1 MKRRV
6 IASLLTLVLCLTLLP
21 APAFAADTGE
31 DTPEPAATGI
41 YVSITD
47 NDDTGDGS
55 EAKPYATLAKAVCGA
70 GSGATIYVMSDLTMT
85 KCARYYNKNLTI
97 TSYGETRTVTR
108 GRGFETLSDTARSWY
123 NPAMIEV
130 QGNQEGAECGLTLT
144 NIILDD
150 GGKHEGDVFAQAISG
165 KSEEDKDNLVYVQ
178 DAMIA
183 SNATVPCTITLGE
196 GAILRNFGGM
206 SAVRVTEKAKL
217 VMESGSKIEDT
228 TVTDRVKGPSGSVG
242 PAGAIWVQGASV
254 TMEKG
259 SEISNIIGR
268 AVYVDGGDVRID
280 GTITNI
286 KADTDMWENVNGT
299 VLHLRN
305 SAIAEFS
312 GVAEKCIGGAL
323 VITDK
328 ATFNMKKGALLGNSD
343 AAGIKTNEDPKWSDV
358 DKADFGTD
366 RNIITINGEITG
378 IQNSKHPIQFKYGT
392 LTIGESGYV
401 HDNAAN
407 YGALYIQRDA
417 VVHIYGKINNN
428 VSAGRGGALGMP
440 GHGFVTLYMYPG
452 AEMKNNRSAKT
463 GGGASL
469 NTCKF
474 IMYGGE
480 ISGNTGKTG
489 GGIYLAS
496 SASVDILG
504 GTITSNTAD
513 IGSND
518 LTVTSSN
525 WGTNSIYLYIS
536 DKALIGNPAVYME
549 KNTKTVSPVD
559 RNIKLHNASGDSID
573 ALSSAS
579 GAKGWSS
586 PLATF
591 WTQRDGAANLTVGG
605 LKLNADQQGNTLPV
619 YVLTQKTG
627 EDGKPASSDAPIGIY
642 AATVD
647 ADGNVMRFTLPA
659 ADVNGCGCAV
669 AIVQPTQYFGTL
681 TISGPETIKQNKTDA
696 DYPVAYTVTY
706 VMSESLK
713 NIITQAGG
721 SAEYSLVITK
731 DARLT
736 GTPDSFDGNSIQ
748 VTYTLPN
755 DAFAV
760 GDSLFASAELT
771 VTVGENRYVI
781 PSNVT
786 ETKLLGL
793 ESSHVVF
800 DWNDGSGKTET
811 VSVTEGEALGDRMIA
826 DPARSGYT
834 FTGWNTQQDG
844 KGSSF
849 DNSTVITGSR
859 TVYAQW
865 SENSSGGGGG
875 STTTYYYFAIE
886 KVDAQDGHALNGAKF
901 GLYLDGKQVAT
912 ATSNRSGIALF
923 RVSAGDYRKINAKSE
938 LYYQELTAPEG
949 YVVSGGKTGMEKD
962 DLTTNQAA
970 AEKKAETVRNYRGST
985 PDLLN
990 DADHFAYVIGYKDG
1004 NVRPYGLISR
1014 AETTTIFFRLLKDSV
1029 RDGNLLTSNTYTDVA
1044 DDYWANTAISTM
1056 TGLGIVQGRS
1066 ADTFDPKAPITRAQ
1080 FAAIC
1085 ARFDTG
1091 KSSGTQTFTD
1101 IKGHWAEKY
1110 IERAAELGW
1119 IKGFEDGTFRPDTYI
1134 TRAQAMTMINRV
1146 LNRIPEENSDLLA
1159 GMNTWPDCNPGDW
1172 FYLAVQEATNS
1183 HDFKHKAG
1191 NYETWTG
1198 MNKNPDWTRYER

>member
-1 MKRRV
+1 MRK
-6 IASLLTLVLCLTLLP
+6 LLLSVVLCSALVMGLLP
-21 APAFAADTGE
+21 AAAFAMELGNAPESVEKAPTSALEKQTVSEELLSEYGE
-31 DTPEPAATGI
+31 QKNAPKTANPAAQNAAAEI
-41 YVSITD
+41 YVSSTG
-47 NDDTGDGS
+47 NDKGNNGTKDL
-55 EAKPYATLAKAVCGA
+55 PFATLTKAVDA
-70 GSGATIYVMSDLTMT
+70 AADGATIYVMSDLAMT
-85 KCARYYNKNLTI
+85 SCARFYNKSLTI
-97 TSYGETRTVTR
+97 TSLGDATYTITR
-108 GRGFETLSDTARSWY
+108 GDNFAQQQDNARSTY
-123 NPAMIEV
+123 NPAMVEV
-130 QGNQEGAECGLTLT
+130 QTTSDVGAGLTLT
-144 NIILDD
+144 NIIFDD

-165 KSEEDKDNLVYVQ
+165 EGKVDNSIYVQ

-242 PAGAIWVQGASV
+242 PAGAIWVQGASI

-401 HDNAAN
+401 HDNAAK

-428 VSAGRGGALGMP
+428 VSAERGGALGMP

-452 AEMKNNRSAKT
+452 AEMKNNRSART

-518 LTVTSSN
+518 LTVTSKN

-559 RNIKLHNASGDSID
+559 RNIKLHNASGDSIN

-605 LKLNADQQGNTLPV
+605 LTLNDLPV
-619 YVLTQKTG
+619 YVLSLPVDETG
-627 EDGKPASSDAPIGIY
+627 NISDASKVQVY
-642 AATVD
+642 AASKTNT
-647 ADGNVMRFTLPA
+647 GNIDITLP
-659 ADVNGCGCAV
+659 DVSGNGYAV
-669 AIVQPTQYFGTL
+669 AVVQPSQNHGTL
-681 TISGPETIKQNKTDA
+681 IINGPETIEKNKTGA
-696 DYPVAYTVTY
+696 DYPVTYTVTY
-706 VMSESLK
+706 AMSESMRS
-713 NIITQAGG
+713 IIEQPGVEAKYVLT
-721 SAEYSLVITK
+721 IDH

-736 GTPDSFDGNSIQ
+736 GNPGSFNGESIQ
-748 VTYTLPN
+748 VTYNLPN
-755 DAFAV
+755 SEFKV
-760 GDSLFASAELT
+760 GDFLLASAKLRITVGEHNYIVPSKVTKTQEVETTYSLTTQVSGGHGTISASKAGLAAGSHVTVVFTPDSGYKIDT
-771 VTVGENRYVI
+771 VTVNGVKAEVRSNMLEVTMDADKTVI
-781 PSNVT
+781 VTYKGSTVKPSDQPD
-786 ETKLLGL
+786 K
-793 ESSHVVF
+793 
-800 DWNDGSGKTET
+800 SGKTASSNT
-811 VSVTEGEALGDRMIA
+811 GDSSNPVLWSALLFI
-826 DPARSGYT
+826 
-834 FTGWNTQQDG
+834 
-844 KGSSF
+844 
-849 DNSTVITGSR
+849 
-859 TVYAQW
+859 
-865 SENSSGGGGG
+865 SGGAVIG
-875 STTTYYYFAIE
+875 TT
-886 KVDAQDGHALNGAKF
+886 
-901 GLYLDGKQVAT
+901 
-912 ATSNRSGIALF
+912 
-923 RVSAGDYRKINAKSE
+923 
-938 LYYQELTAPEG
+938 
-949 YVVSGGKTGMEKD
+949 VVSR
-962 DLTTNQAA
+962 
-970 AEKKAETVRNYRGST
+970 KK
-985 PDLLN
+985 
-990 DADHFAYVIGYKDG
+990 
-1004 NVRPYGLISR
+1004 
-1014 AETTTIFFRLLKDSV
+1014 
-1029 RDGNLLTSNTYTDVA
+1029 
-1044 DDYWANTAISTM
+1044 
-1056 TGLGIVQGRS
+1056 
-1066 ADTFDPKAPITRAQ
+1066 
-1080 FAAIC
+1080 
-1085 ARFDTG
+1085 
-1091 KSSGTQTFTD
+1091 
-1101 IKGHWAEKY
+1101 KY
-1110 IERAAELGW
+1110 
-1119 IKGFEDGTFRPDTYI
+1119 
-1134 TRAQAMTMINRV
+1134 NR
-1146 LNRIPEENSDLLA
+1146 
-1159 GMNTWPDCNPGDW
+1159 
-1172 FYLAVQEATNS
+1172 
-1183 HDFKHKAG
+1183 
-1191 NYETWTG
+1191 
-1198 MNKNPDWTRYER
+1198 

>member
-1 MKRRV
+1 MRK
-6 IASLLTLVLCLTLLP
+6 LLLSVVLCSALVMGLLP
-21 APAFAADTGE
+21 AAAFAMELGN
-31 DTPEPAATGI
+31 TPESVEKAPTSALEKQTVSEELLSEYGEQKNAPKTADPAAQNDAAEI
-41 YVSITD
+41 YVSSTG
-47 NDDTGDGS
+47 NDEQNTGTKDL
-55 EAKPYATLAKAVCGA
+55 PFATLAKAVDA
-70 GSGATIYVMSDLTMT
+70 AADGATIYVMSDLTMDQ
-85 KCARYYNKNLTI
+85 CARFYDKSLKITSGAGGPFTI
-97 TSYGETRTVTR
+97 TRSADAD
-108 GRGFETLSDTARSWY
+108 FKQQKDTARSWY

-130 QGNQEGAECGLTLT
+130 QTTSDVGAGLTLT
-144 NIILDD
+144 NIIFDD

-165 KSEEDKDNLVYVQ
+165 EGKVDNSIYVQ

-242 PAGAIWVQGASV
+242 PAGAIWVQGASI

-401 HDNAAN
+401 HDNAAD

-452 AEMKNNRSAKT
+452 AEMKNNRSART

-586 PLATF
+586 PLVTF

-605 LKLNADQQGNTLPV
+605 LTLKDLPV
-619 YVLTQKTG
+619 YVLSLPVDKTGNIPAASKVQVYEAQKTDTG
-627 EDGKPASSDAPIGIY
+627 DIDI
-642 AATVD
+642 
-647 ADGNVMRFTLPA
+647 TLP
-659 ADVNGCGCAV
+659 DVSGNGYAV
-669 AIVQPTQYFGTL
+669 AIVQPSQNHGRL
-681 TISGPETIKQNKTDA
+681 IINGPETIERNKTGA
-696 DYPVAYTVTY
+696 DYPVTYTVTY
-706 VMSESLK
+706 DMSESMGS
-713 NIITQAGG
+713 IIEQSGG
-721 SAEYSLVITK
+721 EAEYILAIDQ

-736 GTPDSFDGNSIQ
+736 GNPGSFDGKRIQ
-748 VTYTLPN
+748 VTYSLPYSK
-755 DAFAV
+755 FEV
-760 GDSLFASAELT
+760 GDFLLASAKLKI
-771 VTVGENRYVI
+771 TVGQLAYII

-786 ETKLLGL
+786 KTQEVETTYSLTTRVNGGHGTIS
-793 ESSHVVF
+793 ESKAGRPAGSHETVVF
-800 DWNDGSGKTET
+800 TPDSGYKIDTVTVNGVKAEVRSNKLEVIMDADKTVIVTYKGSTVKPSDQPDKSGKTASSNT
-811 VSVTEGEALGDRMIA
+811 SDSSNPVLWSALLLI
-826 DPARSGYT
+826 
-834 FTGWNTQQDG
+834 
-844 KGSSF
+844 
-849 DNSTVITGSR
+849 
-859 TVYAQW
+859 
-865 SENSSGGGGG
+865 SGGAVIG
-875 STTTYYYFAIE
+875 TTVVSRKKKY
-886 KVDAQDGHALNGAKF
+886 
-901 GLYLDGKQVAT
+901 
-912 ATSNRSGIALF
+912 NRS
-923 RVSAGDYRKINAKSE
+923 
-938 LYYQELTAPEG
+938 
-949 YVVSGGKTGMEKD
+949 
-962 DLTTNQAA
+962 
-970 AEKKAETVRNYRGST
+970 
-985 PDLLN
+985 
-990 DADHFAYVIGYKDG
+990 
-1004 NVRPYGLISR
+1004 
-1014 AETTTIFFRLLKDSV
+1014 
-1029 RDGNLLTSNTYTDVA
+1029 
-1044 DDYWANTAISTM
+1044 
-1056 TGLGIVQGRS
+1056 
-1066 ADTFDPKAPITRAQ
+1066 
-1080 FAAIC
+1080 
-1085 ARFDTG
+1085 
-1091 KSSGTQTFTD
+1091 
-1101 IKGHWAEKY
+1101 
-1110 IERAAELGW
+1110 
-1119 IKGFEDGTFRPDTYI
+1119 
-1134 TRAQAMTMINRV
+1134 
-1146 LNRIPEENSDLLA
+1146 
-1159 GMNTWPDCNPGDW
+1159 
-1172 FYLAVQEATNS
+1172 
-1183 HDFKHKAG
+1183 
-1191 NYETWTG
+1191 
-1198 MNKNPDWTRYER
+1198 